1 MAILRYNGPHD
12 IRELWGMTFP
22 RGQSVQT
29 DDPDLIRKATSLE
42 GFERLDVEQPPA
54 APDPE
59 DYPAPPEPAAIEEL
73 KIPVVGAG
81 LLPDGW
87 EKLHWK
93 QRVKLAKELTGKE
106 CANGTQADT
115 ALREAL
121 EPQ

>member
-12 IRELWGMTFP
+12 VRELWGFSFP
-22 RGQSVQT
+22 RGASVET
-29 DDPDLIRKATSLE
+29 NDPDLIAKAIRLD
-42 GFERLDVEQPPA
+42 GFERLDVEPVLD
-54 APDPE
+54 PDPE
-59 DYPAPPEPAAIEEL
+59 DYPASPEPAAFDEL

-93 QRVKLAKELTGKE
+93 QRVKLAKELTGKD
-106 CANGTQADT
+106 CANGSEADA